1 MISTDNDNTPSV
13 SERLCKHPL
22 VRKVTFTGSTRV
34 GSIVAKH
41 CSEGLKMVTMELGG
55 NCPFTVF
62 DDADLKK
69 AVAALMILKWRTA
82 GQACTHANTRICP
95 ERSI

>member
-1 MISTDNDNTPSV
+1 
-13 SERLCKHPL
+13 
-22 VRKVTFTGSTRV
+22 
-34 GSIVAKH
+34 
-41 CSEGLKMVTMELGG
+41 MVTMELGG